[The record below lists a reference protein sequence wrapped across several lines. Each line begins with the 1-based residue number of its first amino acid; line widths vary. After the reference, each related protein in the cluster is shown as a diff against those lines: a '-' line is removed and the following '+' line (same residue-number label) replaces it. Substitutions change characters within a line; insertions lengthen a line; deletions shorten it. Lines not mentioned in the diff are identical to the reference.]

1 MPIYYES
8 VSEAAGL
15 KTFGGYGEL
24 ILELLLD
31 EVAAGDGASYEW
43 VLAVAEALGLST
55 TATNVLVAQTAVTD
69 AFRADDALFVVL
81 EAVIQE
87 ALAVS
92 DSPAQALVVLRTVR
106 DALVA
111 AGVAESNA
119 VANLLVAAAVAVSDT
134 VSRAFEAL
142 LAEVAHLG
150 DSAEY
155 VFGTVLEVL
164 EAVSMAEA
172 VSELPIITL
181 AVAEGVDIDAALTNH
196 LLADVLL
203 QDGVL
208 AFVSL
213 PLNDQ
218 IYTGWVLNTTNT
230 AVSRYPNFN
239 ANSVCYDGSRY
250 LAASHDGVYALEGND
265 DAGQDI
271 DAWIR
276 SGVDDFGTSAKK
288 TFPYAY
294 IAGRSDGSLVLK
306 LVNDEKSEHWYE
318 LTLGESLE
326 TGRTRLG
333 RGLKMRY
340 LQFEL
345 RNARGAD
352 FELDELEFVPVMLS
366 RRV

>member
-15 KTFGGYGEL
+15 RTFGGYGDI
-24 ILELLLD
+24 ILESLLD
-31 EVAAGDGASYEW
+31 QVAAGDGPTYEW
-43 VLAVAEALGLST
+43 VLTVAEALGLSG
-55 TATNVLVAQTAVTD
+55 AVADILLAQAGVAEAVSV
-69 AFRADDALFVVL
+69 DDALWVVL
-81 EAVIQE
+81 EVLIQE
-87 ALAVS
+87 ALTVS
-92 DSPAQALVVLRTVR
+92 DDPAQALVVLRTVR
-106 DALVA
+106 DALVT

-119 VANLLVAAAVAVSDT
+119 IANLTVAVVVALSDT

-150 DSAEY
+150 DSTEY
-155 VFGTVLEVL
+155 IFNVVLEIL
-164 EAVSMAEA
+164 EAVSMAET

-181 AVAEGVDIDAALTNH
+181 AVTEGVDIDEALSSQ
-196 LLADVLL
+196 LVADVLV
-203 QDGVL
+203 QDGVI

-213 PLNDQ
+213 PLDDQ
-218 IYTGWVLNTTNT
+218 LYTGWVVNTTNA

-250 LAASHDGVYALEGND
+250 LAASSDGIYVLEGD
-265 DAGQDI
+265 DDEGQDI

-276 SGVDDFGTSAKK
+276 SGMEDFGSSAKK

-294 IAGRSDGSLVLK
+294 VAGRSNGSLVLK

-318 LTLGESLE
+318 LTLGESLQ
-326 TGRTRLG
+326 TGRTKLG

-352 FELDELEFVPVMLS
+352 FELDELEFIPVMLT